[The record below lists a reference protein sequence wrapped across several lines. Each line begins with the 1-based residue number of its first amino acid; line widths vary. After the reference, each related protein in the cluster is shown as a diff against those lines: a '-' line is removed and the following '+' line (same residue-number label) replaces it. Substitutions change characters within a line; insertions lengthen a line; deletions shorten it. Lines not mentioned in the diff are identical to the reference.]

1 MTGIAVRREMALDF
15 GGCTPGN
22 PPDGNRSR
30 LVLSNEKHTV
40 FRGFLGDQPGGSNA
54 LITTVMV
61 AAVDATLVRVVIFE
75 YMDLANTL
83 PRRLI
88 ILVIAAGLLF
98 VGRGMAQLP
107 PEFDRPII
115 SFYNGVLFIVGD
127 AWFPTDPSAKPIKT
141 HIRILCKRR
150 LGICAL
156 ATSDGDAGVAVEFLT
171 VVSWTSKRV
180 SLRDERLH
188 PSCAVSDYIVDR
200 AGSSVSLI
208 SSPGL
213 HAERVECRTGPY
225 QKPKRTVYDLARH
238 IPQR

>member
-1 MTGIAVRREMALDF
+1 MAI
-15 GGCTPGN
+15 GVGCFPVTK
-22 PPDGNRSR
+22 RHS
-30 LVLSNEKHTV
+30 
-40 FRGFLGDQPGGSNA
+40 FLGISLRAAGRQQYPDYNGNGG
-54 LITTVMV
+54 
-61 AAVDATLVRVVIFE
+61 AAVDAALVRVVSFE
-75 YMDLANTL
+75 YMGLANTM

-107 PEFDRPII
+107 PEFDRPVI
-115 SFYNGVLFIVGD
+115 SFYDGVLLIVGD
-127 AWFPTDPSAKPIKT
+127 AWFPSDPSAKPIKT
-141 HIRILCKRR
+141 HIQILCKKR

-156 ATSDGDAGVAVEFLT
+156 ATSDGDAGVAAEFLT

-188 PSCAVSDYIVDR
+188 PSCSVSDYIVAR

-225 QKPKRTVYDLARH
+225 QKPKNTVYDLVLHR
-238 IPQR
+238 PLR

>member
-1 MTGIAVRREMALDF
+1 M
-15 GGCTPGN
+15 
-22 PPDGNRSR
+22 
-30 LVLSNEKHTV
+30 
-40 FRGFLGDQPGGSNA
+40 
-54 LITTVMV
+54 
-61 AAVDATLVRVVIFE
+61 
-75 YMDLANTL
+75 
-83 PRRLI
+83 
-88 ILVIAAGLLF
+88 F

-107 PEFDRPII
+107 PGFYRPII
-115 SFYNGVLFIVGD
+115 SFYDGGLLIVGD

-141 HIRILCKRR
+141 HIQILCKRR